1 MTSQTATSPRPQRLR
16 VAEPRSRR
24 SSNCCSAAMARL
36 SPSLSPPPAGC
47 RTRRGRRSPACASAA
62 TPSGLI
68 GPTRREDRSIGSSR
82 RSWGNMAP
90 HSRRRLAKRHRID
103 RSAPRGSDPVGR
115 RDGEATE
122 SEPGRQGTGPANA
135 IGVRA
140 RNARHVGREAF
151 RPQRGSASPP
161 LAKPFGRGRSRPSS
175 GMAAHARARLP
186 DPGRGIRGSRSGD
199 LAASARAQGGSL
211 RVRGTPVPL
220 QAAGRRRARAS
231 GSSPELC
238 WSGNGTAVWSG
249 S

>member
-1 MTSQTATSPRPQRLR
+1 MPEERLR
-16 VAEPRSRR
+16 PLLVKYDEFLNQNRVFTQRCGPRS
-24 SSNCCSAAMARL
+24 L
-36 SPSLSPPPAGC
+36 
-47 RTRRGRRSPACASAA
+47 ACASAA

-175 GMAAHARARLP
+175 GMAASCACSLT
-186 DPGRGIRGSRSGD
+186 GSRPRRSGI
-199 LAASARAQGGSL
+199 SIRAIL
-211 RVRGTPVPL
+211 RRLREPRGK
-220 QAAGRRRARAS
+220 R
-231 GSSPELC
+231 SS
-238 WSGNGTAVWSG
+238 
-249 S
+249 